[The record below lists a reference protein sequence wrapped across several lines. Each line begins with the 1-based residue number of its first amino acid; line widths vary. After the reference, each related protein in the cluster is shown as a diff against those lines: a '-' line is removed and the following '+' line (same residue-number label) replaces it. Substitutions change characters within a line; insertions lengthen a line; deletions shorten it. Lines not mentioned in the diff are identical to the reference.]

1 MLASLLPVTS
11 VTALS
16 GPVPTAAGAGS
27 AASVGGAAD
36 FSGVLAAER
45 AGGEKLPQ
53 PQDAGSPENTG
64 GKSLPGAV
72 DKPVSTDAAAEAG
85 ANGAAEARADA
96 EGNRGADVRT
106 SAQVQPKQGFPP
118 ASLQAQTPVAEGRAV
133 LSGLPARAEPVGAA
147 ASERAIQQATGDKS
161 LPSAGGNSAST
172 DAAAEAGAN
181 PEGNLGAYARTSA
194 QVADQEVDQKLGQ
207 KLDQKLDQEAEA
219 LPPPSRVAAPF
230 AVQDESATQ
239 VEAVP
244 QFAVATEGADITTDA
259 VDGDVAA
266 GPQVQAV
273 INTAV
278 NIAGAV
284 TPNTAAMA
292 SAPAAGIQTLMNA
305 IQPDAGQAQPPA
317 DIQTL
322 MSAIQRDAGQ
332 ALPPAVLRALQ
343 AQQAQDAGPR
353 FEVAAAG
360 VAMAAEPALAGPPPR
375 LPGAELGPVPTLS
388 TAPAPAPGL
397 GADAGAE
404 QASAR
409 LSMADGMVRLAGAAE
424 AGVDAQ
430 GDDSALQAG
439 MQRTGVEGTRAA
451 QPLSPLATQLQSM
464 PPGLSPGLSP
474 GNAAW
479 GQAISERV
487 LLMTAGSL
495 QLAEIR
501 LDPPELGTL
510 HVRLQ
515 LNQDQASLSFTSPHA
530 QVRDALEQQMPR
542 LRDMLAEQGLN
553 LESSS
558 VADDSERRE
567 RSAPG
572 AGGGAGLMVEQD
584 EDPAA
589 TVAPVVR
596 ASRSLVDDYA

>member
-1 MLASLLPVTS
+1 
-11 VTALS
+11 
-16 GPVPTAAGAGS
+16 
-27 AASVGGAAD
+27 
-36 FSGVLAAER
+36 
-45 AGGEKLPQ
+45 
-53 PQDAGSPENTG
+53 
-64 GKSLPGAV
+64 
-72 DKPVSTDAAAEAG
+72 
-85 ANGAAEARADA
+85 
-96 EGNRGADVRT
+96 
-106 SAQVQPKQGFPP
+106 
-118 ASLQAQTPVAEGRAV
+118 
-133 LSGLPARAEPVGAA
+133 
-147 ASERAIQQATGDKS
+147 
-161 LPSAGGNSAST
+161 
-172 DAAAEAGAN
+172 
-181 PEGNLGAYARTSA
+181 
-194 QVADQEVDQKLGQ
+194 
-207 KLDQKLDQEAEA
+207 
-219 LPPPSRVAAPF
+219 
-230 AVQDESATQ
+230 VQDESATQ

-388 TAPAPAPGL
+388 TAPAPGL

-542 LRDMLAEQGLN
+542 LREMLAEQGLN